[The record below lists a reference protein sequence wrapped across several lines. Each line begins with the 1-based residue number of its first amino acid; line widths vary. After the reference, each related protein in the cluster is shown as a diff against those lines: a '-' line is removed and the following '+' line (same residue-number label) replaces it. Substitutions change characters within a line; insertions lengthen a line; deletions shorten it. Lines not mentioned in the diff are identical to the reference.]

1 MCLGHIADEIH
12 AEFGESSRRAV
23 GLASGVTARH
33 SSWMS
38 RSAACGLL
46 LAASCSLPMTHDK
59 TAPPVA
65 KTVRHENRWHG
76 DVYVDDYYWLRD
88 KDAPEVRAYLE
99 AENAYTAA
107 CTAHLKPLQDTLYEE
122 LVARVQ
128 QTDQDVPVRLRGYYY
143 YARTVEGLQ
152 YPIRCRK
159 PAAADGGYDDAAQE
173 QVLLDQNAMAE
184 GLDFLSFGDICV
196 SDDDQRYAY
205 TTDVTGFR
213 QYTLNVKDL
222 DTGAVQQELAERV
235 TSVVWAADGQTLF
248 FVTEDATTKRSDKL
262 WRLRLGEAPELLF
275 EEADELYAIDVMR
288 TRDHRFVVCGSFST
302 DTYEWRYLD
311 ASQPAGD
318 FAVLLPREKGH
329 RYAPTHRD
337 GSWYLRTDKDA
348 LNFRVVRAPVDDPS
362 PANWVEVVPH
372 RDDIFVDRFDVFCG
386 HAVVQEKQLGVTR
399 FRALDFATGQ
409 WREIAFPE
417 TVYAASPGSNPEWTA
432 KSYRIDYQS
441 MVTPPCVYDYDLDT
455 FERTLKKQREV
466 HGYDPAGYETTRVY
480 PKARDGEP
488 IPVSLVYKKGTPRD
502 GSAPLWLYGYGSYG
516 VSIPA
521 GFNSD
526 RVSLL
531 DRGVVFAIAHI
542 RGSRTLGEA
551 WRRDGMLMKKKNTF
565 YDFIDA
571 ADGLIDAGWTSKERL
586 LAEGGSAGGLLMGA
600 VANLR
605 PDLFCAIHSAVPFV
619 DVMSTMMDSS
629 LPLTVGEY
637 LEWGNPN
644 EKPAFDYMMSYSP
657 YDNLE
662 AKAYPATLVTTSFND
677 SQVMYWEPAKYVAK
691 LRTLKTDD
699 RELLLK
705 TKLEA
710 AGHGGASGRYD
721 RWKDRAFEMAWML
734 DQAGVREP
742 RR

>member
-1 MCLGHIADEIH
+1 MFRPAVLGL
-12 AEFGESSRRAV
+12 FSAV
-23 GLASGVTARH
+23 
-33 SSWMS
+33 
-38 RSAACGLL
+38 
-46 LAASCSLPMTHDK
+46 SCTTPMAYEQDPL
-59 TAPPVA
+59 PPVA
-65 KTVRHENRWHG
+65 KRVRHQNHWHG
-76 DVYVDDYYWLRD
+76 DVYVDDYHWLRD
-88 KDAPEVRAYLE
+88 KESPEVRAYLE
-99 AENAYTAA
+99 AENAYTEA
-107 CTAHLKPLQDTLYEE
+107 CTKDLAAFEEQLYQE

-128 QTDQDVPVRLRGYYY
+128 QTDQDVPVRLRGYHY
-143 YARTVEGLQ
+143 YARTVEGQQ
-152 YPIRCRK
+152 YSIRCRR
-159 PAAADGGYDDAAQE
+159 PAGAGGAYDPGAAE
-173 QVLLDQNAMAE
+173 EVLLDQNAMAE
-184 GLDFLSFGDICV
+184 GLDFLSIGDSCV
-196 SDDDQRYAY
+196 SDDDRRFAY

-213 QYTLNVKDL
+213 QYALHVKDL
-222 DTGAVQQELAERV
+222 ETGALRADLAERV

-248 FVTEDATTKRSDKL
+248 YVTEDATTKRSDKL
-262 WRLRLGEAPELLF
+262 WRLRVGGAPELLF
-275 EEADELYAIDVMR
+275 EERDELYAIDVMR
-288 TRDHRFVVCGSFST
+288 TRDLRYVVVGSFST

-311 ASQPAGD
+311 ASAPAGD
-318 FAVLLPREKGH
+318 FEVLLPREKGH
-329 RYAPTHRD
+329 RYSPTHRD

-348 LNFRVVRAPVDDPS
+348 LNFRVVRVGVDDPD
-362 PANWVEVVPH
+362 PARWVEVVPH
-372 RDDIFVDRFDVFCG
+372 REDVFVDRFEVFAG
-386 HAVVQEKQLGVTR
+386 HAVVQETQLGVTR
-399 FRALDFATGQ
+399 FRVLDFAADQ

-417 TVYAASPGSNPEWTA
+417 TVYAAGPGGNPEWT
-432 KSYRIDYQS
+432 STTYRVDYQS
-441 MVTPPCVYDYDLDT
+441 MVTPPCVFDYDLRT
-455 FERTLKKQREV
+455 GERELKKQREV
-466 HGYDPAGYETTRVY
+466 RGYDPKQYETTRVY
-480 PKARDGEP
+480 PKARDGKP

-502 GSAPLWLYGYGSYG
+502 GSAALWLYGYGSYG

-526 RVSLL
+526 RVSML

-565 YDFIDA
+565 YDFVDA
-571 ADGLIDAGWTSKERL
+571 AEGLIEAGWTSKERL

-605 PDLFCAIHSAVPFV
+605 PDLFRAIHSAVPFV
-619 DVMSTMMDSS
+619 DVMNTMMDAS

-677 SQVMYWEPAKYVAK
+677 SQVMYWEPAKYVAR

-721 RWKDRAFEMAWML
+721 RWRDRAFEVAWML
-734 DQAGVREP
+734 DQVGVRE
-742 RR
+742 